1 MEWIIATVD
10 ALLHLDRHLQVLIAA
25 YGGWVYVL
33 LFLIIFCET
42 GLVVTPF
49 LPGDSLLFVV
59 GALAGAGLL
68 DLGLV
73 MASLSIAAILGNTVN
88 YWIGAR
94 VGPAV
99 FQREDSRW
107 FKSRHLERAREFY
120 ERHGGKTIII
130 TRFIPIVRTFAP
142 FVAGIARMPYRKF
155 LAYNAAGGLAWVLL
169 FVGAGYRF
177 GDLPV
182 VKENLTLFIFAII
195 FVSLLP
201 GMFEYLRQRGRN

>member
-1 MEWIIATVD
+1 MEWIIAAVD

-99 FQREDSRW
+99 FQRENSRW
-107 FKSRHLERAREFY
+107 FKRRHLERAREFY

-169 FVGAGYRF
+169 FVGAGYWF